1 MPELKDETFRRRHHC
16 PALGVWARSSPEA
29 VKRGVA
35 DAGLEVDHTPRN
47 HRSGR
52 SVVHNI

>member
-1 MPELKDETFRRRHHC
+1 VR
-16 PALGVWARSSPEA
+16 ARSSPEA

-35 DAGLEVDHTPRN
+35 DAGLEVGYTPRD

-52 SVVHNI
+52 SVVHRI